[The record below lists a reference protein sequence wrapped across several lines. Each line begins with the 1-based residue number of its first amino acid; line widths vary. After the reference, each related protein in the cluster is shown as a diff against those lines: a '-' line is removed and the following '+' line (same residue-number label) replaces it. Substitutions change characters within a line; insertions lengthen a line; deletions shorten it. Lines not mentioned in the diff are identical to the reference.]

1 MSSIPRKILR
11 IIVSVVVGFWIGY
24 VAGNLAT
31 VASLPLGG
39 LAFFVFWIGT
49 AVLLYRHYQRA
60 ILVGS
65 AVLAGAVLCLLIP
78 LCFII
83 VGARRPEPFMGL
95 VALFGSVVMAVVLA
109 PIGLVLAY
117 VGYRLTTAGI
127 DALKRETAQRP
138 QAAVQVQSPIAWGAV
153 FCRSCGARIAAYDA
167 YCPICGQKQPIGS

>member
-11 IIVSVVVGFWIGY
+11 IIVSVVAGFWIGF

-31 VASLPLGG
+31 VASSALGG

-49 AVLLYRHYQRA
+49 AVLLYRHYHRA

-78 LCFII
+78 LCFIMYGAGRREAFAGI
-83 VGARRPEPFMGL
+83 ITLVGS
-95 VALFGSVVMAVVLA
+95 ALMAVVLT
-109 PIGLVLAY
+109 PIGLALAY

-138 QAAVQVQSPIAWGAV
+138 HAAVRVQYPIASGAV
-153 FCRSCGARIAAYDA
+153 FCRSCGARIAPYDA
-167 YCPICGQKQPIGS
+167 YCPICGQKQPIGP